1 MCRCSLPAYRLG
13 VLTWWAT
20 FADGRILITIAFNNR
35 AAGLAGVSYIS
46 DNSCTLTHSRSCC
59 RLCVQDVAGATVIST
74 ACPPIGWVCSRDGGC
89 RCWRLLLDLEGVIKV
104 WRYFSGD
111 FNNWSSARARALLRL
126 LKSREEVAS
135 PTAACCLLPA
145 AAADGGCCW
154 TRRGLL
160 KSGCTFR
167 ETLIT
172 GAARALCAR
181 CS

>member
-104 WRYFSGD
+104 WRYFSRD
-111 FNNWSSARARALLRL
+111 FNNRSSARVTRALFFKRPTLRTARA
-126 LKSREEVAS
+126 
-135 PTAACCLLPA
+135 
-145 AAADGGCCW
+145 
-154 TRRGLL
+154 
-160 KSGCTFR
+160 
-167 ETLIT
+167 
-172 GAARALCAR
+172 
-181 CS
+181 

>member
-1 MCRCSLPAYRLG
+1 MEAAAAGGCCWTWRGLLKSGGTFRETLITGAARARARALLRLLKSREEVASPTAACCLLPAAAAAG
-13 VLTWWAT
+13 GCCWTWRGLLKSGGT
-20 FADGRILITIAFNNR
+20 FRETLITG
-35 AAGLAGVSYIS
+35 AA
-46 DNSCTLTHSRSCC
+46 R
-59 RLCVQDVAGATVIST
+59 
-74 ACPPIGWVCSRDGGC
+74 
-89 RCWRLLLDLEGVIKV
+89 
-104 WRYFSGD
+104 
-111 FNNWSSARARALLRL
+111 ARARALLRL

-154 TRRGLL
+154 TWRGLL